1 MKKFFTLLLLLLF
14 APLLAAQT
22 CWNTIPESTPS
33 ERFRIDGNEVVDL
46 LTGLVW
52 QRCPLGLS
60 GSDCQHGSLDTR
72 TWRLALSDARDLAAR
87 ENKGWRLP
95 TIKEL
100 RSIVEERCLNPAINY
115 NLFPNTVPTGITYNI
130 RFWRYWSASPHI
142 PVPIQDP
149 MACADG
155 GDWEPCPPSIA
166 LLVCDQNP
174 KSTEPSSLYC
184 GSINGLRP
192 NCCQKLDPPELV
204 CTDSNADIVD
214 DEGNALPP
222 KWEFPEDEL
231 CPERQELLCNDLDRS
246 PPTPSCDG
254 ESGVFSLSC
263 PPDATSATG
272 QPELICCTGEPPT
285 CPDAEQPHTCHPDIG
300 EPFCARWQVDDNSD
314 WPTRMETW
322 GRAWTVDSE
331 DGRSLLHRMDEGLRV
346 RFVRDY

>member
-33 ERFRIDGNEVVDL
+33 ERFRVNGNEVVDL

-87 ENKGWRLP
+87 ESKGWRLP

-100 RSIVEERCLNPAINY
+100 RSIVEERCLNPAINR
-115 NLFPNTVPTGITYNI
+115 NLFPNTVPTDMTYNI

-155 GDWEPCPPSIA
+155 GDWEPCPPSTT
-166 LLVCDQNP
+166 LRCKQSDSES
-174 KSTEPSSLYC
+174 KSPPLYC
-184 GSINGLRP
+184 DTRVGERSP
-192 NCCQKLDPPELV
+192 NCCQAWDSQEITCEDKNANDEEKNPEW
-204 CTDSNADIVD
+204 I
-214 DEGNALPP
+214 
-222 KWEFPEDEL
+222 FPEEETFCAENEKL
-231 CPERQELLCNDLDRS
+231 RCNDLNRS
-246 PPTPSCDG
+246 LPTPSCDG
-254 ESGVFSLSC
+254 ERGVFSC
-263 PPDATSATG
+263 PEEATG
-272 QPELICCTGEPPT
+272 QPELICCTEPEQEPT

-314 WPTRMETW
+314 WLTKMETW